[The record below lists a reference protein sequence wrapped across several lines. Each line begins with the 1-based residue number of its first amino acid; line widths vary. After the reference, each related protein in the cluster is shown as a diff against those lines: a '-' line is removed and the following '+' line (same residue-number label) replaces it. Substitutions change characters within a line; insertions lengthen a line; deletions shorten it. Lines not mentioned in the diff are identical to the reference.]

1 MSVDRPA
8 LLVRKA
14 CIEAEIQKLE
24 VTERQLHHVLG
35 EFNHGCRRV
44 DDMLTRLGGRSVEF
58 EQKQKLLQQ
67 NRKLTTDDLERN
79 AAFLNDLR
87 RQLAEITR
95 KIEQLDSA

>member
-14 CIEAEIQKLE
+14 SIQAEIQKLE
-24 VTERQLHHVLG
+24 VTERQLHQVLG

-44 DDMLTRLGGRSVEF
+44 DDMLTRLGGRAAEF